1 MARRTTR
8 VYAHRRT
15 SRKHLR
21 GWRKEART
29 GRYYRDVPSHMIYSQ
44 RESRRYQQL
53 IREGVTKEQAE
64 KLAYDKKPISRIQT
78 PAKTVAQE
86 VEKYQKEGYAK
97 HEAQILAQTGHQ
109 LQQSISPS
117 LARTI
122 LTPYR
127 EAGMSVQ
134 GGYAVSP
141 SYAQKQTEALRQ
153 QRVVERG
160 EAVREGFLDVAKRG
174 AEPSKVE
181 TALQYQAPITQRIG
195 TPIVSA
201 FEKATG
207 WTSRKAKQILPSV
220 SRTSQ
225 ARRIL
230 AWSKETPYLTGAG
243 KSTLQFGLG
252 MGETFYTS
260 MREKPIRAGLSFA
273 GGVGTGVL
281 FKGVGAAVRTGKI
294 GKTISKA
301 KAFQYAKKGVTT
313 VSLGAYAGL
322 KGYEISKA
330 PTPFE
335 KGGVVGRSLFEEAI
349 PFSLGMGFT
358 KWWAKGSKV
367 KPTTKYTYKKP
378 QVTRKK
384 DLPYP
389 LKVDESKY
397 LRGVERG
404 IERTVKREARTRR
417 IDWEGLTPATKK
429 WVMGQTRLRYER
441 GEFLPKPTQLAIKR
455 AKIRSK
461 AETTRLRRLEQA
473 RKPFEQKVIEGLSPA
488 DIRWRVSQAK
498 IKARERDLL
507 GLRKFEAKQRAETT
521 RIRRLEQ
528 ARKPFEQK
536 VIEGLTPATRKF
548 VTGQA
553 KIRARERDV
562 TQLALKRF
570 ETKKLADVT
579 RAKRL
584 EQVRKPFEL
593 PVRDIRISKLPKR
606 TVRTFKFEEPKVPKG
621 AIVTQ
626 EGLIKVQKTKITK
639 PKLRQ
644 EKPVTLKSKAIP
656 LEWKGVYDIP
666 EPVESL
672 KFQTQRSAYAPPR
685 LLTRSTLKQKVKVTP
700 ALAFFPAVKEA
711 YKVPSKVVSLP
722 TFKQPQEFGQPQAFK
737 QYQEFGQ
744 PQEQLYEPTQEFPFP
759 EPIKPMYEQPQ
770 QQKEKVLPILGFQTA
785 KARVPF
791 TLPSFDDIEPKKVKK
806 KKIKMPQPVKY
817 VPTYFAASL
826 KIKAPKIRVGEVK
839 TGLGVRGYVKGKELV
854 KVPSFNK
861 FGGRIR

>member
-301 KAFQYAKKGVTT
+301 KAFQYAKTGVTT
-313 VSLGAYAGL
+313 ASLGAYAGL

-593 PVRDIRISKLPKR
+593 PVRDI
-606 TVRTFKFEEPKVPKG
+606 
-621 AIVTQ
+621 
-626 EGLIKVQKTKITK
+626 
-639 PKLRQ
+639 
-644 EKPVTLKSKAIP
+644 
-656 LEWKGVYDIP
+656 
-666 EPVESL
+666 
-672 KFQTQRSAYAPPR
+672 
-685 LLTRSTLKQKVKVTP
+685 
-700 ALAFFPAVKEA
+700 
-711 YKVPSKVVSLP
+711 
-722 TFKQPQEFGQPQAFK
+722 
-737 QYQEFGQ
+737 
-744 PQEQLYEPTQEFPFP
+744 
-759 EPIKPMYEQPQ
+759 
-770 QQKEKVLPILGFQTA
+770 
-785 KARVPF
+785 
-791 TLPSFDDIEPKKVKK
+791 
-806 KKIKMPQPVKY
+806 
-817 VPTYFAASL
+817 
-826 KIKAPKIRVGEVK
+826 
-839 TGLGVRGYVKGKELV
+839 
-854 KVPSFNK
+854 
-861 FGGRIR
+861 